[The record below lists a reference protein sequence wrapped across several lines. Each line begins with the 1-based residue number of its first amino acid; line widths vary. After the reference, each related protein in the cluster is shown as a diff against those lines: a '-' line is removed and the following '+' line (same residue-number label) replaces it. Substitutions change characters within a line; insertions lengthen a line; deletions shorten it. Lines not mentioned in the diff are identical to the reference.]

1 MPDAFPARWATLLKT
16 RKRDGTW
23 VETPVNL
30 AVDGDRGWFSTPA
43 TTGKVKRLR
52 YTADVEIAPCTPRGR
67 PTGRAFTGR
76 ARLLE
81 GARPSAPT
89 ACWPP
94 GTASCSALWCRS
106 SSGSSGRTRGTT
118 RSPACARWRRPNR
131 PDRLA
136 LRPNEH
142 EHMFV

>member
-81 GARPSAPT
+81 GAEAERAHRVL
-89 ACWPP
+89 AARHRIVF
-94 GTASCSALWCRS
+94 GALVPLELRIK
-106 SSGSSGRTRGTT
+106 RTH
-118 RSPACARWRRPNR
+118 ARYYEV
-131 PDRLA
+131 A
-136 LRPNEH
+136 GLRPVAPAEPA
-142 EHMFV
+142 

>member
-23 VETPVNL
+23 VATPVNL
-30 AVDGDRGWFSTPA
+30 AVDGDLGWFSTPA

-67 PTGRAFTGR
+67 PTGPSFTGR

-81 GARPSAPT
+81 GAEADRAQRVL
-89 ACWPP
+89 AARHRVVF
-94 GTASCSALWCRS
+94 GALVPLELRIK
-106 SSGSSGRTRGTT
+106 RTH
-118 RSPACARWRRPNR
+118 ARYYEVT
-131 PDRLA
+131 D
-136 LRPNEH
+136 LRPVAAAEP
-142 EHMFV
+142 V